1 VALKR
6 IGLFVISSNTG
17 YQKLLAEEG
26 RRAARQAGLELE
38 VFSAD
43 DTAAL
48 QSAQVVKFL
57 HAHAADQLAVVIMP
71 VSDIGHEGALDSLA
85 RKVLARG
92 AAWIVLNRDL
102 SAHVDRVRAA
112 YAGTPVGLFTIDNRQ
127 IGRLQGEQTIA
138 RVAAGDTVLYV
149 MGTQQTSAAR
159 DRRAGFLEAAGGVF
173 AVSEIEGLW
182 SADSA
187 DKAIS
192 RWLALSGSAEFRL
205 VACQNDPMAL
215 GARAALH
222 RLALERTRPEW
233 RRLPLLGVDGLLH
246 EGRRMVDEGVLA
258 ATIVVPPTSGAA
270 IESLNAAWR
279 FGAAVPARVT
289 LEATPYPADLAPS
302 VGGRFAARP

>member
-1 VALKR
+1 MRR
-6 IGLFVISSNTG
+6 IGLFVISTNTG

-26 RRAARQAGLELE
+26 RRAARRADLELE

-57 HAHAADQLAVVIMP
+57 HAHAADELGVVIMP

-102 SAHVDRVRAA
+102 SAHVERMRAGYPQA
-112 YAGTPVGLFTIDNRQ
+112 PVALFTIDNQQ
-127 IGRLQGEQTIA
+127 IGRLQGEQTLA
-138 RVAAGDTVLYV
+138 RVDPGATVLYV

-159 DRRAGFLEAAGGVF
+159 DRRAGFLAAVGSAIG
-173 AVSEIEGLW
+173 VSEIEGLW

-187 DKAIS
+187 DKAIA
-192 RWLALSGSAEFRL
+192 RWLSLSGSADFRL
-205 VACQNDPMAL
+205 VACQNDPMAV

-222 RLALERTRPEW
+222 RLALERARPEW
-233 RRLPLLGVDGLLH
+233 RRVRLLGVDGLPH
-246 EGRRMVDEGVLA
+246 EGRRLVDEGVLA
-258 ATIVVPPTSGAA
+258 ATVVVPPTSGTA

-279 FGAAVPARVT
+279 FGSVVPARVVV
-289 LEATPYPADLAPS
+289 EATPYPAGLAPAE
-302 VGGRFAARP
+302 GGDVAARP